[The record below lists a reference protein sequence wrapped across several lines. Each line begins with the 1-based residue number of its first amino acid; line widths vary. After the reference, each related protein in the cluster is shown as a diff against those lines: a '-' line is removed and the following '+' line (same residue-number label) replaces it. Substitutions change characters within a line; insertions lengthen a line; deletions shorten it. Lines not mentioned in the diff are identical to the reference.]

1 MNPLEHQLE
10 VLEILKNKSKGKVIL
25 PTGTGKTFI
34 QALDLV
40 NTIQRNPSFGVYTV
54 LAPRIMLAFQLLI
67 EVQKVLYSKSIY
79 VKYMSVHSGGSLEET
94 FDMALLRLQNS
105 IPYSNIVSSTSASE
119 IKEEIRKAKKE
130 NRPLVIFSTYNSS
143 ERVLEGLGR
152 KTINTVYCDE
162 AHYLVRENFH
172 MFLKKVKT
180 ERMFFFT
187 ATEKH
192 SESDEGLGMNN
203 EAVYGESLYSMLP
216 REAID
221 KGLMLRPRIQIVRTL
236 TNDYKFSEDL
246 DKSFA
251 NIVFQSY
258 RQHEY
263 AIGGQNGKL
272 LVIVRESMDMVRFIQ
287 SKESKSLM
295 RSGVNIFVVSSRDEI
310 GNWYNGVQLSRY
322 DFLEKLKE
330 VGADPTQRMVV
341 LHYDILT
348 EGIDTTFTGI
358 LPFKG
363 LGKLKFIQ
371 TYGRGARLDL
381 EDRRRI
387 LSGEI
392 SPNDLDEMYK
402 PYAWVIIPAL
412 LFEDIDDNQ
421 RIQNLVYDLR
431 DYGFNP
437 VDDMVVCNI
446 NAGGISVVK
455 GPEALNE
462 IKKKEPRV
470 GVVIETIQSTMEDE
484 RIASLSNEEFLVE
497 FF

>member
-10 VLEILKNKSKGKVIL
+10 VLEILKNESKGKVIL

-40 NTIQRNPSFGVYTV
+40 NTIQINPSFNVYTV
-54 LAPRIMLAFQLLI
+54 LAPRIMLAFQLLR

-79 VKYMSVHSGGSLEET
+79 VKYMSVHSGGSPEET
-94 FDMALLRLQNS
+94 SDMELLRLQNS
-105 IPYSNIVSSTSASE
+105 IPYSNIVSSTSSSE

-203 EAVYGESLYSMLP
+203 EVVYGEVLYSMSP

-246 DKSFA
+246 DISFA

-263 AIGGQNGKL
+263 AIGSQNGKL
-272 LVIVRESMDMVRFIQ
+272 LVIVRETMDMVRFIQ
-287 SKESKSLM
+287 SKEAKSLM
-295 RSGVNIFVVSSRDEI
+295 RSGVNIFAVSSRDEI
-310 GNWYNGVQLSRY
+310 GNWYNGEQLSRY

-341 LHYDILT
+341 LHLDILA
-348 EGIDTTFTGI
+348 EGIDTIFTGI

-371 TYGRGARLDL
+371 TYGRAARLDP

-392 SPNDLDEMYK
+392 SPIDLVEMHK
-402 PYAWVIIPAL
+402 PYGWVIIPAL
-412 LFEDIDDNQ
+412 LFEDVDDNQ
-421 RIQNLVYDLR
+421 RIQNLVYELR

-437 VDDMVVCNI
+437 VDDFVVSNV
-446 NAGGISVVK
+446 NGGGIGVVK
-455 GPEALNE
+455 GPEALNV

-470 GVVIETIQSTMEDE
+470 GVLIETIQSTMEDE